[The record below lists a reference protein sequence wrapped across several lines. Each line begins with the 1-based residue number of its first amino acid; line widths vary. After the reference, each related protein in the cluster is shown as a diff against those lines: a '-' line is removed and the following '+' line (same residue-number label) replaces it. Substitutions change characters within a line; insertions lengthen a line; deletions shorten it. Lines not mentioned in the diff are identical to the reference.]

1 MMMIGDPAP
10 LRARSGRNP
19 GRGGRVRRPETPKLV
34 AAKRGNDETAG
45 PSTPCNWSTPSSA
58 QGPRRVPRSA
68 TPDHASVSIL
78 PVCQKRI
85 SRSAPVRSRSP
96 PRFSGRMPGCRR
108 TGERK
113 TGEGTRCRRIRFTPP
128 PMRIT
133 RRTLGLLYILARCF
147 SLHALASPS
156 RRSQPRGSAH
166 VTSAPGAFGPVGRR
180 ATTGTGT
187 RAGARALCGLARTDK
202 QHKRRAR
209 RAHYQSIEA
218 SFYA

>member
-1 MMMIGDPAP
+1 MDRRRPGASPIP
-10 LRARSGRNP
+10 LPPSASPVREARSGN
-19 GRGGRVRRPETPKLV
+19 
-34 AAKRGNDETAG
+34 AD
-45 PSTPCNWSTPSSA
+45 
-58 QGPRRVPRSA
+58 Q
-68 TPDHASVSIL
+68 DHASVSIL

-113 TGEGTRCRRIRFTPP
+113 TGEGTRCRRIRFTRP

-166 VTSAPGAFGPVGRR
+166 VTSAPPGVRCRSADARPRPGR
-180 ATTGTGT
+180 
-187 RAGARALCGLARTDK
+187 GARARYVGL
-202 QHKRRAR
+202 RAPINNTND
-209 RAHYQSIEA
+209 AALSIYRGLIFRMMAMSRNKVESKVWA
-218 SFYA
+218 FP